1 MPRSTIKLLVEE
13 VKFIAIAYTFPR
25 RGNSSDWV
33 DILNLK
39 LPHLPRIMPS
49 LWINVFSIK
58 NTVVN
63 WLE

>member
-1 MPRSTIKLLVEE
+1 MPRSTIKSLVEE

-49 LWINVFSIK
+49 LWINGFQSKIQ
-58 NTVVN
+58 
-63 WLE
+63 L